1 VDRSGTLH
9 ALNPR
14 RARRLLIGPE
24 PPSPP
29 SPLGFSVPA
38 SCPPALLPLT
48 VPGPPL
54 LIAQVLCRI
63 QDVSR
68 WSCDSSSSLV
78 PESSPGESLKM
89 LTLAFPTPLNREWHV
104 RNGPEWLSSL
114 TLFAELLLVPGQ
126 PKPTNRCRCRSRPW
140 TGGVMVADIATHLL
154 GSLQ

>member
-9 ALNPR
+9 ALNLR
-14 RARRLLIGPE
+14 RAWRLLIGPE

-29 SPLGFSVPA
+29 SPLDFP
-38 SCPPALLPLT
+38 CLPPALLPLT

-114 TLFAELLLVPGQ
+114 TLVAELLLVPGQ
-126 PKPTNRCRCRSRPW
+126 PKPNRCRCRSRPW